1 MHLCWSGEFRRA
13 SEGFGKNTDT
23 WGRSVQRKAC
33 DICISHRSP
42 CACKGAWV
50 LPLHQTRC
58 TVTDGRQA
66 KAIAWNEFL
75 KNKQTKN
82 RKNKFS
88 DNVHFAP
95 HAIAFE
101 KNFLMPFA
109 NSSYRVLSFLRH
121 SPTILRI
128 SCLSCYLF
136 SVISRCQVTD
146 LVMTLEHTGGKKEKS
161 LRWSFPIERTP
172 EFPGS

>member
-1 MHLCWSGEFRRA
+1 MHLCGSGEFRTA
-13 SEGFGKNTDT
+13 SEGFGKTTDT
-23 WGRSVQRKAC
+23 WGRSAQRKTC
-33 DICISHRSP
+33 DICISHRSLG
-42 CACKGAWV
+42 ACNGAWV
-50 LPLHQTRC
+50 LALHQTRS

-66 KAIAWNEFL
+66 KAIAWNGFL
-75 KNKQTKN
+75 KNKQTKH

-101 KNFLMPFA
+101 KNFLTQFA
-109 NSSYRVLSFLRH
+109 NSSYRVLSFLRY

-146 LVMTLEHTGGKKEKS
+146 LVMILEHTGRKKENS

-172 EFPGS
+172 VFPGS